1 MGLQRVGHQ
10 QFFFFFFGLILEHE
24 ISEDLVSRCFL
35 PKRILF
41 AFSPSNIQEHYQSDI
56 SLAPPK
62 GLNLM
67 SV

>member
-1 MGLQRVGHQ
+1 MGLQRVGNRQ
-10 QFFFFFFGLILEHE
+10 FFFFFGLILEHE

-41 AFSPSNIQEHYQSDI
+41 AFSPSNIQEHYQSEI

>member
-1 MGLQRVGHQ
+1 MGLQRVGHRH
-10 QFFFFFFGLILEHE
+10 FFFFGLILEHE

-41 AFSPSNIQEHYQSDI
+41 AFSPSNIQEHYQSEI